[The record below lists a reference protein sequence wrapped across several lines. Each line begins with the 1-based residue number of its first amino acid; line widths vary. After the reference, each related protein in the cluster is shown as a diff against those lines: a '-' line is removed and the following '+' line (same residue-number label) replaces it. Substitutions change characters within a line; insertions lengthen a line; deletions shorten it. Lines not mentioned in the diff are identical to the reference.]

1 MLQPESQACIAL
13 THALEVSV
21 EPARAAS
28 ATAWLEADCFD
39 LLDTLL
45 AVDRA
50 SRGMLDQAIFGRF
63 RRPADY
69 AKWTKG
75 LGSRTSGSN
84 SGVNDSSALS
94 RDFIS

>member
-1 MLQPESQACIAL
+1 MLPPESQACIAL
-13 THALEVSV
+13 THALEESV
-21 EPARAAS
+21 EPARAAA

-63 RRPADY
+63 RAPNDY
-69 AKWTKG
+69 AKWTEG
-75 LGSRTSGSN
+75 LGGRTSRSN
-84 SGVNDSSALS
+84 SGVNDSRALS
-94 RDFIS
+94 QDFIS